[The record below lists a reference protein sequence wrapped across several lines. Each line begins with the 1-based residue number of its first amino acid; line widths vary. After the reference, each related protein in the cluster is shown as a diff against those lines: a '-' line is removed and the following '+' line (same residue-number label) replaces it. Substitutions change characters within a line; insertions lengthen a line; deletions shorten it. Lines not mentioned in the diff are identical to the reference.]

1 MPKAPKKPV
10 RRYHLPHG
18 EACAFTL
25 DSFIR
30 LNADD
35 RLEGLAKT
43 LGFSDCDAL
52 ADEIVR
58 LKRIGNLRTRFA
70 DCEGEPD
77 FDRLAKESAE
87 HMLMQNN
94 PVRLDAAALKK
105 MFVALQ

>member
-1 MPKAPKKPV
+1 M
-10 RRYHLPHG
+10 YHHLPHG

-43 LGFSDCDAL
+43 LGLSDCDAL
-52 ADEIVR
+52 ADEIIR
-58 LKRIGNLRTRFA
+58 LKQIGGLRTRFV
-70 DCEGEPD
+70 DCEGELD
-77 FDRLAKESAE
+77 IDRLAKESAE
-87 HMLMQNN
+87 HMLMRNN

-105 MFVALQ
+105 MFEALQ